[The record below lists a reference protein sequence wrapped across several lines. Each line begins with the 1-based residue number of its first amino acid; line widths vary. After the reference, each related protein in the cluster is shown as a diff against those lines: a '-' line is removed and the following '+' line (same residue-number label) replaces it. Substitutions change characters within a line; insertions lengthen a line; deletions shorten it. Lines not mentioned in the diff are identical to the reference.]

1 LPDADGGTEPF
12 FSPDGTKVGFGLNR
26 QLRWSPAEGGAVTA
40 IAGARIGYMAGASWD
55 TRDRVVYEAGAG
67 IAGLQ
72 RISIGGGSPEQ
83 LTTVTLVGET
93 YHKWPQALGDGR
105 LVLFSAVGPS
115 GQWHDSKIVL
125 LDTETGER
133 TVIREH
139 ATYGRYVPTGHVLF
153 VEETGAL
160 AAIAFDL
167 DARKAKGEAF
177 AVESGVRVTAWGGG
191 AMYAVADNGTL
202 AMVRGV
208 VLQDEQLWWFD
219 RTGRRLGPAAPPN
232 VGYQTELAPDGRS
245 LVTVTHRPGDQ
256 GVSVIDIESGQSE
269 LLTLGPDA
277 QWAPVWS
284 PDGKRVAYASS
295 SPDGSRI
302 LVQPSS
308 GGAPATQLYAAERGR
323 ELWLNDWSRD
333 ATWILLT
340 ETGPNAND
348 VKAIKADGAGEPVA
362 IAATV
367 AEEYDSQFSPD
378 GRWVSYQGGN
388 DVYLVSFPDLSRRF
402 PLGSG
407 TDPHW
412 TRNGQELVF
421 WKGDT
426 LVALSV
432 STEGRAQASPSALFT
447 VPGFSA
453 INDYDVASDGQ
464 RFVVRIPNP
473 DAYARGIDVVLNRLT
488 ASRLR
493 QQSGVK

>member
-1 LPDADGGTEPF
+1 
-12 FSPDGTKVGFGLNR
+12 
-26 QLRWSPAEGGAVTA
+26 
-40 IAGARIGYMAGASWD
+40 
-55 TRDRVVYEAGAG
+55 
-67 IAGLQ
+67 
-72 RISIGGGSPEQ
+72 
-83 LTTVTLVGET
+83 
-93 YHKWPQALGDGR
+93 
-105 LVLFSAVGPS
+105 
-115 GQWHDSKIVL
+115 
-125 LDTETGER
+125 
-133 TVIREH
+133 
-139 ATYGRYVPTGHVLF
+139 
-153 VEETGAL
+153 
-160 AAIAFDL
+160 
-167 DARKAKGEAF
+167 
-177 AVESGVRVTAWGGG
+177 
-191 AMYAVADNGTL
+191 
-202 AMVRGV
+202 
-208 VLQDEQLWWFD
+208 
-219 RTGRRLGPAAPPN
+219 
-232 VGYQTELAPDGRS
+232 
-245 LVTVTHRPGDQ
+245 
-256 GVSVIDIESGQSE
+256 
-269 LLTLGPDA
+269 
-277 QWAPVWS
+277 
-284 PDGKRVAYASS
+284 
-295 SPDGSRI
+295 
-302 LVQPSS
+302 
-308 GGAPATQLYAAERGR
+308 
-323 ELWLNDWSRD
+323 
-333 ATWILLT
+333 LT

-453 INDYDVASDGQ
+453 INDYDVTGDGQ